1 MNNTLTEAEKGKD
14 KAKETDTDKYTD
26 KDISKTKE
34 KGQENTA
41 GEKESVGGGGINTG
55 QENAT
60 AVDREDK
67 YTDTIPEK
75 TKSEGRSEGEPEERN
90 TGSEKPSGGSNDK
103 VDSQGPDNSL
113 NTVENKEPE
122 VAKPPEKEEE
132 EGNQD
137 TNLEIGKTDVTE
149 IVVIK
154 DKGQEEKERKEEQ
167 VNGKRDPDK
176 VGPNDTKLRPVV
188 TEGDNTVEIFEK
200 EMTKNNT
207 VIYDTK
213 DTKKENNS
221 IDSPEAGRKIIPTR
235 VNITQYTMYRAG
247 GEESGKPKEKP
258 TIHEDNTDEDS
269 AEKTK
274 EELEREREEKEKE
287 KEKEV
292 NQSFTGKRL
301 IEEKSKQTPI
311 PLLFR
316 VHPLYPPPAEKSCPP
331 LPRLYHGY
339 HQALPG
345 VEPETVEFFCNHS
358 YAVSGDARRTCQPDG
373 TWSGKQPLCVRG
385 TVSVVM
391 LFFFFHHLKP
401 RGSCQKHERPSREP
415 VFDSFLP
422 GYCRNMERGSAHS
435 VNIKGSF

>member
-103 VDSQGPDNSL
+103 VDSQGPDDSL
-113 NTVENKEPE
+113 NTVEKKEPE

-200 EMTKNNT
+200 EMAKNNT

-311 PLLFR
+311 PLPLLLR
-316 VHPLYPPPAEKSCPP
+316 VHLLYPPPAEKSCPP

-391 LFFFFHHLKP
+391 LFCFFSSFKAP
-401 RGSCQKHERPSREP
+401 RQLPKTCKALSRAGCLIC
-415 VFDSFLP
+415 SFRATVETWREDPLTL
-422 GYCRNMERGSAHS
+422 
-435 VNIKGSF
+435 

>member
-41 GEKESVGGGGINTG
+41 GEKESVGGGDINTG

-75 TKSEGRSEGEPEERN
+75 TSSEGRNDGEPEEGN

-113 NTVENKEPE
+113 NTVEKKEPE
-122 VAKPPEKEEE
+122 VAKPPEKEE

-176 VGPNDTKLRPVV
+176 VGPNDTKLRPAI

-200 EMTKNNT
+200 EMTKNDT
-207 VIYDTK
+207 VTYDTK

-258 TIHEDNTDEDS
+258 TIHGDNTDEDS

-301 IEEKSKQTPI
+301 IEKNQIKCLFPFSIVFTLFV
-311 PLLFR
+311 LLR
-316 VHPLYPPPAEKSCPP
+316 QRKAALLSLASTMATTRSCPGWSLKQWSSSVTTP
-331 LPRLYHGY
+331 TLSAVTPDEPAS
-339 HQALPG
+339 QMVPG
-345 VEPETVEFFCNHS
+345 VANSPS
-358 YAVSGDARRTCQPDG
+358 VSEVP
-373 TWSGKQPLCVRG
+373 S
-385 TVSVVM
+385 SVVM
-391 LFFFFHHLKP
+391 LFFF
-401 RGSCQKHERPSREP
+401 
-415 VFDSFLP
+415 
-422 GYCRNMERGSAHS
+422 
-435 VNIKGSF
+435 II